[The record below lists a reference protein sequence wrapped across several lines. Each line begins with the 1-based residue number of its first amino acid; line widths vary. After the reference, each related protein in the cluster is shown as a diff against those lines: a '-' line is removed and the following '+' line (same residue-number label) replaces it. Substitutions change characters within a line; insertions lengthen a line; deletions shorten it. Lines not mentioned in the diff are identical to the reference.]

1 MNPLFLLG
9 AAAVWVYLLGVLRR
23 AELHA
28 WRFLAGSMGLFILL
42 MMGVRPWLTRPLA
55 RYVCALAGVAG
66 RLTGTFTAYFKYGI
80 LYIPAEESSV
90 TLQVDF
96 ECSGIIEIMAFL
108 SLLSFFNVYRASEK
122 VLVGIMGFA
131 YIMVCNALR
140 ITIICLSVR
149 LFGIDAY
156 YIAHTF
162 VGRIVFYLF
171 SVWLYFYVFTKP
183 QVVQMKVGRFSYEL
197 PKVDT

>member
-1 MNPLFLLG
+1 MNPVFLVLI
-9 AAAVWVYLLGVLRR
+9 VVLWVYILWVLRR

-28 WRFLAGSMGLFILL
+28 WRFLWGSMGLFIIL
-42 MMGVRPWLTRPLA
+42 MLTVQPWLTQPLA
-55 RYVCALAGVAG
+55 RCVSAMSGFVG
-66 RLTGTFTAYFKYGI
+66 RLSGADTAYFKYGI
-80 LYIPAEESSV
+80 LFIPTAESSV

-108 SLLSFFNVYRASEK
+108 SLLAFFNVYRNSEK
-122 VLVGIMGFA
+122 VLVGLLGFA

-140 ITIICLSVR
+140 ITLICWSVH
-149 LFGIDAY
+149 LLGVEAY
-156 YIAHTF
+156 YIMHTF
-162 VGRIVFYLF
+162 VGRIVFYLL

-197 PKVDT
+197 PKNNS

>member
-1 MNPLFLLG
+1 MNPVFLL
-9 AAAVWVYLLGVLRR
+9 AAAALWFYLLRVFRR

-28 WRFLAGSMGLFILL
+28 WRFLWGSMGLFVLL
-42 MMGVRPWLTRPLA
+42 MLGVQPWLTHPLA
-55 RYVCALAGVAG
+55 RYVCGLAGVVG

-80 LYIPAEESSV
+80 LYIPVAGNSV

-108 SLLSFFNVYRASEK
+108 SLLAFFNVYRASEK
-122 VLVGIMGFA
+122 VLVGIIGFA
-131 YIMVCNALR
+131 YIMLCNALR

-149 LFGIDAY
+149 LLGVDAY

-197 PKVDT
+197 PKTDR

>member
-1 MNPLFLLG
+1 MNAILLLAI
-9 AAAVWVYLLGVLRR
+9 AALWAYLLGVFRR

-28 WRFLAGSMGLFILL
+28 WRFLWGSMGLFVLL
-42 MMGVRPWLTRPLA
+42 MLGIQPWLTGILA
-55 RYVCALAGVAG
+55 RYVCAMAGVVG
-66 RLTGTFTAYFKYGI
+66 RLTGAFTAYFKYGI
-80 LYIPAEESSV
+80 LYVPTAGSSV

-108 SLLSFFNVYRASEK
+108 SLLTFFNVYRLSEK
-122 VLVGIMGFA
+122 ALVGLIGFA

-140 ITIICLSVR
+140 ITIICLSVH
-149 LFGIDAY
+149 LLGTEAY
-156 YIAHTF
+156 YIMHTF

-183 QVVQMKVGRFSYEL
+183 QVVQMKVGHFTYEL
-197 PKVDT
+197 SKADP